1 MPPNQWDADANISQP
16 AGADSTP
23 HSVEH
28 CQENAIQELG
38 KHKEQLRVSM
48 TNRA

>member
-28 CQENAIQELG
+28 CQENAIQELD
-38 KHKEQLRVSM
+38 KHKEQLRVSV